1 MKSKFFRNATV
12 FFTVLTIFIQYDD
25 CRAQYYEISLGEKV
39 QKSEWI
45 VEGEI
50 TESISYEAQGSVF
63 TCHKLNVLNSIFPL
77 ESPCNST
84 LESEN
89 YCVYV
94 ITRGGATQEV
104 IENWSHA
111 LKLVEG
117 ERGLFYLANT
127 SRPVLFTDV
136 PSYEAYAGPQGFIHY
151 GLDDDANYHGS
162 EVFYSYS
169 NPESEII
176 QPIYDIL
183 DTTVIKESFV
193 RNEWELWYLLD
204 NVQLNGNKIT
214 FDVRLKAAWGNAFK
228 IKDLSLRLKYDTT
241 FFGENLLIN
250 GNISSTLDSEL
261 SQSGITISSSQL
273 AEDEL
278 SINFSNNTPSA
289 GDFIGESHQKLLTVQ
304 LTLQDFNF
312 QGIPY
317 FEILTEGGGT
327 TQIIYD
333 DELNEIIPTKT
344 KLITDLGEFSLCG
357 GINNIMPLEVA
368 AGVQE
373 ANSLVFDANPYAGII
388 TITGFDFDDLDEANL
403 AANIPNNYRVELASI
418 IGGVIRVTPFVSDY
432 IQWDDEAIRVK
443 VPSIGYRVDGNVLNL
458 NPEWLA
464 AATGRVR
471 VVHPH

>member
-12 FFTVLTIFIQYDD
+12 LFTVLAIFFRYDD
-25 CRAQYYEISLGEKV
+25 CRAQYYEISLDEKV

-84 LESEN
+84 FESEN

-94 ITRGGATQEV
+94 ITRGGVTEEV

-111 LKLVEG
+111 LKLAEG

-214 FDVRLKAAWGNAFK
+214 FDVRNCFK
-228 IKDLSLRLKYDTT
+228 TY
-241 FFGENLLIN
+241 
-250 GNISSTLDSEL
+250 SS
-261 SQSGITISSSQL
+261 
-273 AEDEL
+273 
-278 SINFSNNTPSA
+278 
-289 GDFIGESHQKLLTVQ
+289 
-304 LTLQDFNF
+304 
-312 QGIPY
+312 
-317 FEILTEGGGT
+317 
-327 TQIIYD
+327 
-333 DELNEIIPTKT
+333 
-344 KLITDLGEFSLCG
+344 
-357 GINNIMPLEVA
+357 
-368 AGVQE
+368 
-373 ANSLVFDANPYAGII
+373 
-388 TITGFDFDDLDEANL
+388 
-403 AANIPNNYRVELASI
+403 
-418 IGGVIRVTPFVSDY
+418 
-432 IQWDDEAIRVK
+432 
-443 VPSIGYRVDGNVLNL
+443 
-458 NPEWLA
+458 
-464 AATGRVR
+464 
-471 VVHPH
+471 